1 MSEALQAEAEGA
13 VQRVPGRRLRNRVI
27 TSPQVLLATAV
38 VAEDG
43 GPVHAPNEE
52 NYKQAAT
59 ADNPL
64 HVTFRMMALSVRKCL
79 DKGEPNYNPEAKKQM
94 NHYYITHSTTGSDE
108 DRGFLNLLNKSQ
120 HQPLHNRYLTALM
133 RWQAVEAAE
142 CERCPILHPSSC
154 IVHLPHCLVAHVLQ
168 RLVW

>member
-1 MSEALQAEAEGA
+1 MSEAMQAEAEGV
-13 VQRVPGRRLRNRVI
+13 VQRPPERRLRNRVI
-27 TSPQVLLATAV
+27 TSQQVLLATAL

-43 GPVHAPNEE
+43 GPVHAPNEG
-52 NYKQAAT
+52 NYKQPAVPG
-59 ADNPL
+59 NLL

-79 DKGEPNYNPEAKKQM
+79 VKDHPNYNPEAKKQM
-94 NHYYITHSTTGSDE
+94 NHYYIINSTIESDE
-108 DRGFLNLLNKSQ
+108 NRGFLNLLNMVQ

-154 IVHLPHCLVAHVLQ
+154 IVHLPHC
-168 RLVW
+168 